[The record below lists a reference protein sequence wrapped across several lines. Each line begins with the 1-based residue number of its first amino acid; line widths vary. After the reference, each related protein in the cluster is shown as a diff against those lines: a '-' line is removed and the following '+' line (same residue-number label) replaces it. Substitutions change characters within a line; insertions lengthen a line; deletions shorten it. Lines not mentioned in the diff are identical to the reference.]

1 MASSSLSLDEIDDI
15 DKSIIALLQETPNIT
30 HSEIAK
36 KIGRSQPAV
45 GSRIH
50 RLEEKGIISSQ
61 FGLNFKNSSGINL
74 FKVELATKNPEEIL
88 RMGKSCPFIINCMK
102 LSGEN
107 NIMILLASSSLKK
120 VDNIVD
126 YHFRNQDD
134 ITNVKMDIITDFLK
148 DFVLPIDFEMDKH
161 NPEPG
166 KGCGEM
172 CSCQCKE
179 VAIKPVKDPKV
190 RK

>member
-1 MASSSLSLDEIDDI
+1 MASSSLPLDEIDDI

-61 FGLNFKNSSGINL
+61 FGLNFKNSSGIHL
-74 FKVELATKNPEEIL
+74 IKVELATKNPEEIL
-88 RMGKSCPFIINCMK
+88 KMGKSCPFIINCMK

-107 NIMILLASSSLKK
+107 NILILLASSSLKK
-120 VDNIVD
+120 IDTIVD
-126 YHFRNQDD
+126 YHFRNNDD
-134 ITNVKMDIITDFLK
+134 ITNVKMDIITEFLK

-166 KGCGEM
+166 VGCGDM
-172 CSCQCKE
+172 CCCKLDNLKL
-179 VAIKPVKDPKV
+179 KPTKDPKN
-190 RK
+190 KN